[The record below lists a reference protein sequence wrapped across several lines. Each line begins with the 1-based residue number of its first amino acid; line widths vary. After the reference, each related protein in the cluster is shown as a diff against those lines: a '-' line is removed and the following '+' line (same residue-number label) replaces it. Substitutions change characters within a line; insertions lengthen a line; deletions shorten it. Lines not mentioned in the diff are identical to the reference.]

1 MKENYLFDQ
10 VFHKVLVY
18 TDELSC
24 QDSSGVDVGSVW
36 LKSLIIAENL
46 TGTCSWHW
54 SNQETVSH
62 TESEK
67 ILFDSFPIVTALMR
81 LVVPEIELQKTLG
94 SWRALERVIGSV
106 PFGDLNGFADS
117 SIINGLK
124 YFFVQFGCF

>member
-10 VFHKVLVY
+10 VFDKVFVD

-46 TGTCSWHW
+46 TGACSWHR
-54 SNQETVSH
+54 SNQKTVSH

-67 ILFDSFPIVTALMR
+67 IIFDSLPIITTLMR

-94 SWRALERVIGSV
+94 RW
-106 PFGDLNGFADS
+106 
-117 SIINGLK
+117 
-124 YFFVQFGCF
+124 